1 MRSSGTCNTHC
12 IFFPQCSER
21 KVTKAAY
28 VISISKKQYFHLTS
42 FHKGALMKKG
52 HFVLTGDMKWITG
65 EVANKIST
73 EVMKTKE
80 FRTL

>member
-1 MRSSGTCNTHC
+1 
-12 IFFPQCSER
+12 
-21 KVTKAAY
+21 
-28 VISISKKQYFHLTS
+28 
-42 FHKGALMKKG
+42 MKKG
-52 HFVLTGDMKWITG
+52 HFVLTGDMKWLTG